1 MVKAKYGHYT
11 LKEIYDE
18 PKAVEL
24 TARSGEKELPKI
36 ARALKHRKY
45 QRICL
50 TGCGS
55 SYYAGIAGKYAL
67 EEFTKIPS
75 SAVPALEFVHYASSA
90 IDAESLVFCLS
101 QSGETIE
108 TLKALRKAKERGAYV
123 LGLTND
129 KESSLAKGA
138 DTAILTYAGVEIG
151 PGTKTVVTQMML
163 IYKFALIMA
172 REMDSYAPSKLNRMI
187 STLGREAPKTLT
199 RTIRAKDRGLRELA
213 GNFKEMKDVYIVGS
227 GPCFPCALQASNLF
241 KEATSIHAEAFSVE
255 EFRHGPMEILD
266 RDSVFIAINPPG
278 IGRASLLRLIG
289 RVKEVGTCV
298 ISLASGDDADTKKL
312 SDEFIPMPGNIDE
325 WQASFAYLPILQLF
339 AYHLAAERGI
349 NPDHFRNIR
358 KTWTTE

>member
-1 MVKAKYGHYT
+1 MVKSKYDHYM

-24 TARSGEKELPKI
+24 TARSGEKELLKI
-36 ARALKHRKY
+36 ARALRYRNPK
-45 QRICL
+45 RICL

-55 SYYAGIAGKYAL
+55 SYYACMAGKYAF

-75 SAVPALEFVHYASSA
+75 SAVPALEFVYYASSA

-108 TLKALRKAKERGAYV
+108 TLRALRRAKANGAYAI
-123 LGLTND
+123 GLTND
-129 KESSLAKGA
+129 EKSSLAKKA
-138 DTAILTYAGVEIG
+138 HVAILTSAGAEIG

-163 IYKFALIMA
+163 IYEFALIMA
-172 REMDSYAPSKLNRMI
+172 DVMGSYAPSELNRMI
-187 STLGREAPKTLT
+187 SALRVEIPKTLA
-199 RTIRAKDRGLRELA
+199 RAIKSKDGSLRALA
-213 GNFKEMKDVYIVGS
+213 GKYKEMEDVYIVGS
-227 GPCFPCALQASNLF
+227 GPCFPCALQASNLI

-278 IGRASLLRLIG
+278 VGRASLLRLIG
-289 RVKEVGTCV
+289 RVKKIGTSV
-298 ISLASGDDADTKKL
+298 ISLASEGDADTGKM
-312 SDEFIPMPGNIDE
+312 SDEVISMPGNIDE
-325 WQASFAYLPILQLF
+325 WRASFLYLPILQLF
-339 AYHLAAERGI
+339 AYHLAVERDI

-358 KTWTTE
+358 KTWTIE